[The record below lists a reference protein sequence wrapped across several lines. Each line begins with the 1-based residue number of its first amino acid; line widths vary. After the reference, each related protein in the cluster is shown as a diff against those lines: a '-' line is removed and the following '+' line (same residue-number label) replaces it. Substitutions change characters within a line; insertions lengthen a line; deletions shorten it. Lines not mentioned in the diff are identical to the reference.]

1 MPSWTSMTL
10 LGLMTYSPSAYKS
23 YPISSS
29 WLLLGNFANSL
40 RIFIFILKLFCSG
53 TLSMMNIRDFFL
65 INKTKKT
72 NKIKILD
79 LIGFESDT
87 IIESSSFTED
97 NKKEIEA
104 LNESTFETL
113 LNNTEELKI
122 EQSSIETYISDNTE
136 KTKIS
141 ELTPTDTFNPLNITE
156 QIQKVWSD
164 IESRRKW
171 VLPTFIAISLIF
183 VITIAINT
191 YLNYQSDQEAV
202 VEEAVIVTNNSNEL
216 IELLPELIEI
226 STNTFYSKYDVSN
239 ASANLQQI
247 ESSLIQYRNNLIN
260 RNDIE
265 DVNSIDDN
273 LSNIF
278 TLVNELDLVL
288 SYRILISE
296 VLVYSDL
303 PTDENNV
310 DIEVITNDLSN
321 IIAQSKVNISN
332 LPEINE
338 FSKHKALVNDAV
350 DTAENLHGR
359 YLGALRNN
367 EYGVAQSIAQA
378 ILLNKETEIQLF
390 ESALITFKDKSN
402 SNYKNFK
409 NLP

>member
-1 MPSWTSMTL
+1 
-10 LGLMTYSPSAYKS
+10 
-23 YPISSS
+23 
-29 WLLLGNFANSL
+29 
-40 RIFIFILKLFCSG
+40 
-53 TLSMMNIRDFFL
+53 MMNIRDFFL

-136 KTKIS
+136 KTRVS

-156 QIQKVWSD
+156 QIQRVWSD

-278 TLVNELDLVL
+278 NLVNELDLVL

-296 VLVYSDL
+296 VLIYSDL

-332 LPEINE
+332 LPEISE

-402 SNYKNFK
+402 SNYNNFK

>member
-1 MPSWTSMTL
+1 
-10 LGLMTYSPSAYKS
+10 
-23 YPISSS
+23 
-29 WLLLGNFANSL
+29 
-40 RIFIFILKLFCSG
+40 
-53 TLSMMNIRDFFL
+53 MMNIRDFFL

-104 LNESTFETL
+104 LNENTFETL

-156 QIQKVWSD
+156 QIQKVWLD

-202 VEEAVIVTNNSNEL
+202 VEEAVVVTNNSNEL

-265 DVNSIDDN
+265 DVNSVDNN

-278 TLVNELDLVL
+278 NLVNELDLVL

-296 VLVYSDL
+296 VLIYSDL

-310 DIEVITNDLSN
+310 DIEAITNDLSN

-332 LPEINE
+332 LPEIKE

-350 DTAENLHGR
+350 DTAESLHGR

-378 ILLNKETEIQLF
+378 ILLNNETQIQLF

-402 SNYKNFK
+402 SNYKNFT

>member
-1 MPSWTSMTL
+1 
-10 LGLMTYSPSAYKS
+10 
-23 YPISSS
+23 
-29 WLLLGNFANSL
+29 
-40 RIFIFILKLFCSG
+40 
-53 TLSMMNIRDFFL
+53 MMNIRDFFL

-296 VLVYSDL
+296 VLIYSDL

-332 LPEINE
+332 LPEISE

>member
-1 MPSWTSMTL
+1 
-10 LGLMTYSPSAYKS
+10 
-23 YPISSS
+23 
-29 WLLLGNFANSL
+29 
-40 RIFIFILKLFCSG
+40 
-53 TLSMMNIRDFFL
+53 MMNIRDFFL

-202 VEEAVIVTNNSNEL
+202 VEEAVVVTNNSNEL

-296 VLVYSDL
+296 VLIYSDL

-310 DIEVITNDLSN
+310 DIEAITNDLSN

-332 LPEINE
+332 LPEISE

>member
-1 MPSWTSMTL
+1 
-10 LGLMTYSPSAYKS
+10 
-23 YPISSS
+23 
-29 WLLLGNFANSL
+29 
-40 RIFIFILKLFCSG
+40 
-53 TLSMMNIRDFFL
+53 MMNIRDFFL

-278 TLVNELDLVL
+278 NLVNELDLVL

-332 LPEINE
+332 LPEISE

>member
-1 MPSWTSMTL
+1 
-10 LGLMTYSPSAYKS
+10 
-23 YPISSS
+23 
-29 WLLLGNFANSL
+29 
-40 RIFIFILKLFCSG
+40 
-53 TLSMMNIRDFFL
+53 MMNIRDFFL

-87 IIESSSFTED
+87 IIESSSFPED

-296 VLVYSDL
+296 VLIYSDL

-310 DIEVITNDLSN
+310 DIEAITNDLSN

-332 LPEINE
+332 LPEISE

>member
-1 MPSWTSMTL
+1 
-10 LGLMTYSPSAYKS
+10 
-23 YPISSS
+23 
-29 WLLLGNFANSL
+29 
-40 RIFIFILKLFCSG
+40 
-53 TLSMMNIRDFFL
+53 MMNIRDFFL

-191 YLNYQSDQEAV
+191 YLNYQSNQDAV
-202 VEEAVIVTNNSNEL
+202 VEEAVVVTNNSNEL

-278 TLVNELDLVL
+278 NLVNELDLVL

-296 VLVYSDL
+296 VLIYSDL
-303 PTDENNV
+303 PTYENNV
-310 DIEVITNDLSN
+310 DIETITNDLSN

-332 LPEINE
+332 LPEISE

-402 SNYKNFK
+402 SNYENFK